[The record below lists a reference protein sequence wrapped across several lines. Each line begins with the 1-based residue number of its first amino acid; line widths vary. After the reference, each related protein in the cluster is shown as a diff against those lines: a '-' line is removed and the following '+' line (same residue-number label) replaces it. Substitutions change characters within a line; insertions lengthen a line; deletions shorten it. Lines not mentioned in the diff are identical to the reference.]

1 MDIIKV
7 LEEYIIDELRY
18 SDHKQESI
26 DPAENLIANGTI
38 DSLGIL
44 KLTGFIENSFNIQIT
59 DEDITKENFQS
70 INTIKWFIEK
80 KLNLQKSWE
89 QTSWSLFRLTSKQI
103 YFKKIFF
110 TLNAIQPQS
119 WDFKW
124 LW

>member
-1 MDIIKV
+1 MDIIRV

-18 SDHKQESI
+18 SDHKEESI
-26 DPAENLIANGTI
+26 DPAENLILNGTV

-80 KLNLQKSWE
+80 KLNSQNS
-89 QTSWSLFRLTSKQI
+89 
-103 YFKKIFF
+103 
-110 TLNAIQPQS
+110 
-119 WDFKW
+119 
-124 LW
+124 

>member
-44 KLTGFIENSFNIQIT
+44 KLTGFIENSFNLKIT

-80 KLNLQKSWE
+80 KLHTQK
-89 QTSWSLFRLTSKQI
+89 R
-103 YFKKIFF
+103 
-110 TLNAIQPQS
+110 
-119 WDFKW
+119 
-124 LW
+124 